1 MPGREHS
8 AAVLVGQNRGLV
20 GADFVGD
27 IDNLHLVQTDQ
38 GTEHGNIG
46 DFVGAGKG
54 LHGLAGHLT
63 DALAGDQRLR
73 PFLMGDGISQTH
85 HVAAHDDGGVIRM
98 ALFVNL
104 HLDIGKGHHVHFD
117 AAQAFGQNPGQI
129 QHLFLGA
136 LAGVGRR
143 IEVHRTHADAAL
155 GDHPASH
162 RAVDAAGQQ
171 QGSPSIGAHR
181 HATHGH
187 DGLGVHIS
195 LITDLHGNH
204 QLRIVHIHRQV
215 GALFQHI
222 MAHFHV
228 DGRRIHEVAL
238 IAAAGVHLEGAVVIL
253 HQLNRGFTNCVEVIL
268 GQFQRTAQ
276 AVHAEHLAHLAN
288 ALVHIGQFAD
298 IDAAVAEPHMAAQFL
313 DRITDPLHQ
322 HPHEIRTVGAFQ
334 KNLAE
339 ANLQNLTHRAF
350 FLS

>member
-1 MPGREHS
+1 MPGREHG
-8 AAVLVGQNRGLV
+8 AAVLVGQDGGFV
-20 GADFVGD
+20 GANFVGN
-27 IDNLHLVQTDQ
+27 IDDLHLIQTDQ

-46 DFVGAGKG
+46 DFVGAGES

-63 DALAGDQRLR
+63 DTLTGDQRLS
-73 PFLMGDGISQTH
+73 PFLMGDGIGQTH

-104 HLDIGKGHHVHFD
+104 HLDIGKGNHMHLD
-117 AAQAFGQNPGQI
+117 AAQAFGQNSSQI

-143 IEVHRTHADAAL
+143 IEVHRAHADAAF

-162 RAVDAAGQQ
+162 RAVNAAGQQ
-171 QGSPSIGAHR
+171 QGSTAIGAHR
-181 HATHGH
+181 HAAHRH
-187 DGLGVHIS
+187 DGLGVHVC
-195 LITDLHGNH
+195 LIADLHGNH

-253 HQLNRGFTNCVEVIL
+253 HQLNRGLADGVEVIL
-268 GQFQRTAQ
+268 GQFQRAAQ
-276 AVHAEHLAHLAN
+276 AMHAEHLAHLAD
-288 ALVHIGQFAD
+288 ALVHVGQVTD
-298 IDAAVAEPHMAAQFL
+298 IDTAVAEPHMAAQFF
-313 DRITDPLHQ
+313 DRIADALHQ